1 MRASAI
7 IDLSRAPRLDRAGG
21 VWGVTLWSANRI
33 PIFVAAPLGSVALGP
48 IGALVAE
55 AWDVIGLRFPE
66 VTTDSLAI
74 LPDRVRL
81 LLHLAPGPRA
91 SLIARSMGWLK
102 GAVSRAAVARGLSR
116 AGALW
121 EGGFDGSRLEGAE
134 ELALWRRRIEAGVTA
149 LTPGERGGAC
159 GSFGRWRGHGVA
171 KRDLDLHPV
180 LGDRHLR
187 EDALGLGEQ
196 LGRVP

>member
-1 MRASAI
+1 MGASPI

-33 PIFVAAPLGSVALGP
+33 PIFVAAPLGFVALGP
-48 IGALVAE
+48 LGGLVTEAWGAL
-55 AWDVIGLRFPE
+55 GLRFPE
-66 VTTDSLAI
+66 VTTDSLAV

-102 GAVSRAAVARGLSR
+102 GTVTRAAAARGLYG
-116 AGALW
+116 AGSLW
-121 EGGFDGSRLEGAE
+121 EAGFEGSRLDGAL
-134 ELALWRRRIEAGVTA
+134 ELALWRRRIEAGIAA
-149 LTPGERGGAC
+149 LTPGERGGA
-159 GSFGRWRGHGVA
+159 SRSVGRRRGHRVA

-180 LGDRHLR
+180 LGDRHLG
-187 EDALGLGEQ
+187 EDALGLGQQ
-196 LGRVP
+196 LGGVP